1 MSSCSTHIA
10 FSEYEGK
17 IVSRITSVKANMIK
31 TSEALEKVFLALGD
45 RTRLRLLNLMKA
57 GEVCV
62 CFFVEILDEQQPKI
76 SRHLA
81 VLRKAGLVSTRRD
94 GKWMH
99 YSIAELNHATA
110 RRIVAHTL
118 ETLANDPEMQRD
130 RAALAKACC
139 STRIPEL
146 LKRAPKPEF
155 VTPRS

>member
-1 MSSCSTHIA
+1 M
-10 FSEYEGK
+10 K
-17 IVSRITSVKANMIK
+17 K

-62 CFFVEILDEQQPKI
+62 CFFVEVLDEPQPKV

-99 YSIAELNHATA
+99 YSIAELNHPIAQRMFA
-110 RRIVAHTL
+110 EAL
-118 ETLANDPEMQRD
+118 NALADDAEMQRD

-139 STRIPEL
+139 STRSPQL

-155 VTPRS
+155 ISART

>member
-1 MSSCSTHIA
+1 M
-10 FSEYEGK
+10 K
-17 IVSRITSVKANMIK
+17 K

-45 RTRLRLLNLMKA
+45 RTRLRLLNLMKG

-62 CFFVEILDEQQPKI
+62 CFFVEVLDEPQPKV

-99 YSIAELNHATA
+99 YSIAELNQPTA
-110 RRIVAHTL
+110 QRVVAQTL
-118 ETLANDPEMQRD
+118 ETLADDPEMQRD

-139 STRIPEL
+139 STRSPEL

-155 VTPRS
+155 VSART